1 MDEKFGEWYRKVNLE
16 PDDNLLKKRWKGV
29 SSFSK
34 DITKS
39 RILDLARIF
48 YRRTPINAEF
58 EKEFRSGFFKAD
70 AAFKMQDN
78 EPELAILAGATLAC
92 IFKEKDN
99 TIGDVAALTTVCPC
113 VQGKITSAPL
123 PDILN
128 EAREYLVQR
137 SATLRKTNELQWK
150 CISVPQLDDS
160 IVAISDACKKNAA
173 SLLEEPFTILL
184 KKLKEALQNV
194 TQGINQIQHNH
205 LLYREESDMLWW
217 MQGGYSRDLGT
228 PLDQINLP
236 VASLIAGKE
245 LADLV
250 RVIPGPF
257 SVKAIFYQMLSR
269 EGSDVDGEV
278 ALSSVI
284 NEADRKW
291 REEWNQRFSKSEA
304 IDLCPILF
312 AVKKS
317 LETNGDKSW
326 PAAFKK
332 VVGLASNVKIN
343 TIDIAMQTY
352 EECLFIKSYDLE

>member
-16 PDDNLLKKRWKGV
+16 PDDNLLKRRWKGI

-48 YRRTPINAEF
+48 YKRTPINAEF

-70 AAFKMQDN
+70 TAFKMRDN
-78 EPELAILAGATLAC
+78 EPELAILAGATLAS
-92 IFKEKDN
+92 IFKGKDN
-99 TIGDVAALTTVCPC
+99 AIGDVAALATVCPC
-113 VQGKITSAPL
+113 VQGKTTSAPV
-123 PDILN
+123 PDILD

-137 SATLRKTNELQWK
+137 STTLRKRDELQWK

-160 IVAISDACKKNAA
+160 MAAISDACKKNIA
-173 SLLEEPFTILL
+173 SGLEEPFSILL
-184 KKLKEALQNV
+184 KKLREALENV
-194 TQGINQIQHNH
+194 TQGINQVQHNH

-217 MQGGYSRDLGT
+217 MQGRYSRDLQI
-228 PLDQINLP
+228 PIDQINLP
-236 VASLIAGKE
+236 VASLVAGKE

-257 SVKAIFYQMLSR
+257 SVKAILYQMLSK
-269 EGSDVDGEV
+269 EGSDVDSEV
-278 ALSSVI
+278 TLSSVI
-284 NEADRKW
+284 NEADRNW
-291 REEWNQRFSKSEA
+291 RETWNQSYSKSEA

-317 LETNGDKSW
+317 LETDGDKNW
-326 PAAFKK
+326 PDAFKK
-332 VVGLASNVKIN
+332 VIGLPSNVKIN

-352 EECLFIKSYDLE
+352 EECLFIKSYERD